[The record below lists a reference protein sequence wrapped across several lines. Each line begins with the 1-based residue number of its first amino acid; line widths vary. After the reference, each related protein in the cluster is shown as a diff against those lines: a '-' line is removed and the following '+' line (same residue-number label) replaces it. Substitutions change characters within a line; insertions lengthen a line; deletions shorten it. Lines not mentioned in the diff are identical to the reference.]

1 MEDILKN
8 EGGLRK
14 ILVNDFQV
22 SYQGREGD
30 IGLEITPVPKVL

>member
-1 MEDILKN
+1 MNIYTFREELLEMEDLLKN

-22 SYQGREGD
+22 RQ
-30 IGLEITPVPKVL
+30 